1 MKNFINNLI
10 EWNGAGFVHRDVWIG
25 MGNIVQQELI
35 PVDEISCMSEQE
47 NSIMASSRRCNDI
60 NYYCQLRFFFYFELE
75 NSSNLTY

>member
-1 MKNFINNLI
+1 
-10 EWNGAGFVHRDVWIG
+10 

-60 NYYCQLRFFFYFELE
+60 NYYCQLRFFFIL
-75 NSSNLTY
+75 N